1 MVESVA
7 SLVVVDNSHWL
18 VVVNVMAMTVAMVV
32 VMVMVMVIRAVV
44 DDNWLVVAISVA
56 LVFVVHDA
64 LVVVFDHDVWVLSVI
79 VDLSALDGWLCW
91 ADRVGFWSDND
102 WLWSVS
108 VVELGI
114 I

>member
-1 MVESVA
+1 M
-7 SLVVVDNSHWL
+7 
-18 VVVNVMAMTVAMVV
+18 
-32 VMVMVMVIRAVV
+32 
-44 DDNWLVVAISVA
+44 VAISVA